1 MSYQRT
7 IEGLRILNRELE
19 ALYDSGQPLMLDVN
33 GAPVMRIDSFDPLVY
48 EKYGRFLNRAPRIVG
63 GAALRAFLSA
73 PMPDNDAGAQVWAG
87 VQTEGVGYG
96 LVIHPIVME
105 DVARSLG
112 LKFRISP
119 VN

>member
-73 PMPDNDAGAQVWAG
+73 PMPDNDAGAQVW
-87 VQTEGVGYG
+87 
-96 LVIHPIVME
+96 I
-105 DVARSLG
+105 RSRNTSYRDGGCSEVTGAQVSYKSGKLE
-112 LKFRISP
+112 
-119 VN
+119 